1 MIPSFWCFLAAHIT
15 AAAGSLAALHLSR
28 PWKASSAHSGA
39 FVLSWECRQAVHIQG
54 LAPSEA
60 KGRKKDTSK
69 KAVLISGTP
78 GIGKSSSA
86 LIICRCVQAPRMD
99 CAGHTQQGTQQV

>member
-1 MIPSFWCFLAAHIT
+1 M
-15 AAAGSLAALHLSR
+15 
-28 PWKASSAHSGA
+28 
-39 FVLSWECRQAVHIQG
+39 HIQG
-54 LAPSEA
+54 QAPSEA

-86 LIICRCVQAPRMD
+86 LIICR
-99 CAGHTQQGTQQV
+99 

>member
-1 MIPSFWCFLAAHIT
+1 M
-15 AAAGSLAALHLSR
+15 
-28 PWKASSAHSGA
+28 
-39 FVLSWECRQAVHIQG
+39 HIQG

-86 LIICRCVQAPRMD
+86 LIICRCVRAPRKD
-99 CAGHTQQGTQQV
+99 IGGHTQLGTQQM